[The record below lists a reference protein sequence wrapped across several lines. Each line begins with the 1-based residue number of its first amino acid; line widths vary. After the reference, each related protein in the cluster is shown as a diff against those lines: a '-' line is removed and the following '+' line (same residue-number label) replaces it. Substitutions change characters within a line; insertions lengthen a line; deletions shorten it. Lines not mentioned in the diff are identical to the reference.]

1 MARGWESKAVEDQ
14 MNEAEERARRKQA
27 AAAGE
32 ISIEERARRE
42 RLSSLQ
48 LSRAR
53 TLSQLEQATRPAH
66 REMLQRTLRALEAEI
81 DELGSGSNQEKGH

>member
-14 MNEAEERARRKQA
+14 MNEAEERPRRKQDA
-27 AAAGE
+27 E
-32 ISIEERARRE
+32 DDISPEERARRE
-42 RLSSLQ
+42 RLGSLQ

-81 DELGSGSNQEKGH
+81 DSLGLS